1 MGIVSVKEL
10 GRTFEQE
17 IKRFPIA
24 RRRWVCVLSDDT
36 LLNNP
41 TSESTVLAA
50 TSGEAWG
57 TSHPA
62 FPDFRLRKISMNEGF
77 EGSPYHVE
85 VVAEYGTITDE
96 DVLHPTNRPAVW
108 GAEARQGQ
116 VPALFFY
123 DNDVAYP
130 LTNSAFDYFP
140 GLTTDESMVSIKVTK
155 NFSGWPTGW
164 FAVMNFVNSDTYFGC
179 PPGTIK
185 VAGVNVSLEIEEWG
199 GTVVKFYKANA
210 ELMYRQ
216 SGHAIQLPDVGWNFI
231 AGGQKRRAMVFDF
244 ENSEWVP
251 SPNPIGLNGFGG
263 QSPTGYPEILIRPV
277 NPAANLASVFG
288 TTP

>member
-1 MGIVSVKEL
+1 MGIVPVKEL

-36 LLNNP
+36 TVGNP

-50 TSGEAWG
+50 TSGAAWG
-57 TSHPA
+57 TSHPT
-62 FPDFRLRKISMNEGF
+62 FPDFRLRKVSMNEGF

-85 VVAEYGTITDE
+85 VIAEYGTITDE
-96 DVLHPTNRPAVW
+96 DAMHPTSRPAVW

-123 DNDVAYP
+123 DNGVPYP

-155 NFSGWPTGW
+155 NFGGWPNSW
-164 FAVMNFVNSDTYFGC
+164 FGVMNHVNSSSYFGG

-185 VAGVNVSLEIEEWG
+185 VASVNVSYEMEEWG
-199 GTVVKFYKANA
+199 GSVVKFYKATA

-216 SGHAIQLPDVGWNFI
+216 SGWALQLPDVGWNFI

-251 SPNPIGLNGFGG
+251 SPNPIGLDGSGG
-263 QSPTGYPEILIRPV
+263 PSPTGYPEILIRPV
-277 NPAANLASVFG
+277 NPEANLSSIFG
-288 TTP
+288 STP